1 MKYYCQ
7 RLNKHCCYLWSLFDR
22 DPPKSGA
29 ERIWTCQFPLL
40 QRRIQSILVLRLPV
54 VRQNMRLAQ
63 DTKTMQY
70 RSPTQSATE
79 KIIIKRSV
87 VMLGIHTNPVCDDL
101 NPKRLSIVVITTFIN
116 PFTTSPEKR
125 IKKEKNLIKLLSIC
139 NPQNYAVFGQLVNVF
154 TIHVTDT
161 IESWKRDQTIW
172 KLFGL

>member
-1 MKYYCQ
+1 M
-7 RLNKHCCYLWSLFDR
+7 
-22 DPPKSGA
+22 
-29 ERIWTCQFPLL
+29 
-40 QRRIQSILVLRLPV
+40 LPV
-54 VRQNMRLAQ
+54 VRQNMKLAQ

-125 IKKEKNLIKLLSIC
+125 IKKGEKFNKT
-139 NPQNYAVFGQLVNVF
+139 VVNM
-154 TIHVTDT
+154 
-161 IESWKRDQTIW
+161 
-172 KLFGL
+172 